1 MENRDISGCMAHLGR
16 FIQEELGKEK
26 AYGNLD
32 FKDNLIEL
40 GLIDTIGIQKILRF
54 LESRFSIRIKDEELI
69 PENFKSIESI
79 ESFIKSKIG

>member
-26 AYGNLD
+26 NHGTLD
-32 FKDNLIEL
+32 VRDNLIES
-40 GLIDTIGIQKILRF
+40 GIIDSIGIQKILGF

-79 ESFIKSKIG
+79 ESFVKSKIG